1 MGYVKRNI
9 DIICAIGGAPVLTAV
24 FALLLKYSATCSGLT
39 ACSEYRVEIALFLGM
54 VCAFVGSRIVYRAVH
69 GVPPQG

>member
-1 MGYVKRNI
+1 VGFVKRNI
-9 DIICAIGGAPVLTAV
+9 DMICAVGGAPLLTAV
-24 FALLLKYSATCSGLT
+24 FALLLKDSATCSGLT
-39 ACSEYRVEIALFLGM
+39 ACSEYRTAVALFLGM